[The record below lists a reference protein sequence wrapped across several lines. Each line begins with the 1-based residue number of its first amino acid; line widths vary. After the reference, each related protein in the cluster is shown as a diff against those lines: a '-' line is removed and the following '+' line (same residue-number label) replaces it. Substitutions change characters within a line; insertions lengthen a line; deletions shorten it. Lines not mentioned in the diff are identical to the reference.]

1 MRKIE
6 TENTKTV
13 TDKQAMQV
21 YESDKKQFEDLTSG
35 KTKTMDFAALKRL
48 VLSEMSLNKSIR
60 PQRILGFTRQQI
72 INMCQY
78 PERYGEQI
86 LRLMD
91 YIYQKSGYMRRIIDY
106 FSNMPKLNYYID
118 TEVTDASFM
127 KVNENTLMK
136 NYIKF
141 AAQSSK
147 FNLSNNIHDIVKQ
160 MYLHDACF
168 AFVVET
174 DLDISYF
181 YLEPKYCQITKNV
194 NGNIYEFAINR
205 SLLTSN
211 YYATLPLEL
220 QQLLEQSL
228 EISPNNLVDIPYK
241 NGFCLKYNNN
251 FLHLFS
257 PLFPMVS
264 DILLVDEYKDLAK
277 TKAVNDA
284 YKLLV
289 LKVPTK
295 DGEITMGDE
304 ILQPFVST
312 ALQVVQENI
321 GVLPYPGDVDSVEFS
336 ASNSDD
342 RDKVA
347 DATTQMYKE
356 TGVSE
361 ALMSGA
367 SSGSELKTSIV
378 NDSGDIFRIYRMLEN
393 WISLQMKLRNFIYP
407 SYQFVYR
414 IMDITIFNQT
424 EVIDEELKLA
434 QASMPNKARLC
445 ASAGFSPTAMLGNTI
460 IENKIFKDILDM
472 WQPLKSSYT
481 SNSNE
486 LSNAVLASF
495 LPVTTSYKAL
505 TNPVSPPPCPPE
517 TSGSA
522 LNGIVSVGLSY
533 TFKIKHCFSSL
544 KSNSPILP
552 WNL

>member
-6 TENTKTV
+6 TENTKTI

-48 VLSEMSLNKSIR
+48 VLNELSINKSIR
-60 PQRILGFTRQQI
+60 PQRILGFSRQQI

-78 PERYGEQI
+78 PERYGTQI
-86 LRLMD
+86 LKLMD
-91 YIYQKSGYMRRIIDY
+91 YIYQKSGYMRRLIDY
-106 FSNMPKLNYYID
+106 FSNMPKVNYYID
-118 TEVTDASFM
+118 TEVTNISFF
-127 KVNENTLMK
+127 KVNENTLKK
-136 NYIKF
+136 NYIRF
-141 AAQSSK
+141 ASQSSK
-147 FNLSNNIHDIVKQ
+147 FNLSNNIHDITKRI
-160 MYLHDACF
+160 YLNDACF

-181 YLEPKYCQITKNV
+181 FLDPRYCQITKNV
-194 NGNIYEFAINR
+194 NGNIFEFAINR
-205 SLLTSN
+205 SLLTDS
-211 YYATLPLEL
+211 YYDTLPLEL
-220 QQLLEQSL
+220 QNLLEQSR
-228 EISPNNLVDIPYK
+228 EISPNNLVDIPYN

-251 FLHLFS
+251 FLHLF
-257 PLFPMVS
+257 PPFFPMIS

-336 ASNSDD
+336 SSNSDD
-342 RDKVA
+342 RDKVS
-347 DATTQMYKE
+347 DSTTQMYKE
-356 TGVSE
+356 AGVSE
-361 ALMSGA
+361 SLMSGA
-367 SSGSELKTSIV
+367 SSGSELKLSIT

-414 IMDITIFNQT
+414 IMDITIFNKSD
-424 EVIDEELKLA
+424 VVNEELRLA
-434 QASMPNKARLC
+434 QASLPNKARLC
-445 ASAGFSPTAMLGNTI
+445 AASGLSPTAMLGNTI
-460 IENKIFKDILDM
+460 IEGVIFKDIFDM
-472 WQPLKSSYT
+472 WIPMKSSYT
-481 SNSNE
+481 TSSNSASDNDGGRPTMNDDD
-486 LSNAVLASF
+486 LSASGEI
-495 LPVTTSYKAL
+495 TREND
-505 TNPVSPPPCPPE
+505 TNDPD
-517 TSGSA
+517 
-522 LNGIVSVGLSY
+522 NRI
-533 TFKIKHCFSSL
+533 
-544 KSNSPILP
+544 
-552 WNL
+552 

>member
-1 MRKIE
+1 M
-6 TENTKTV
+6 NDNV
-13 TDKQAMQV
+13 
-21 YESDKKQFEDLTSG
+21 ESDNAIKIYEQDKKDYNNFING
-35 KTKTMDFAALKRL
+35 KSNTLNFNSLKRL
-48 VLSEMSLNKSIR
+48 VLSELTLNKSLR
-60 PQRILGFTRQQI
+60 PQRILGFSRQQI
-72 INMCQY
+72 LNMCQY
-78 PERYGEQI
+78 PERYGNQI

-141 AAQSSK
+141 ASQSSK
-147 FNLSNNIHDIVKQ
+147 FNLSNNINDIAKL

-181 YLEPKYCQITKNV
+181 YLDPKYCQITKNV
-194 NGNIYEFAINR
+194 NGNIFEFAINR

-211 YYATLPLEL
+211 YYETLPLEL
-220 QQLLEQSL
+220 QQLLEQSK

-241 NGFCLKYNNN
+241 NGFCMKYNNN
-251 FLHLFS
+251 FLHLF
-257 PLFPMVS
+257 PAFFPMVS
-264 DILLVDEYKDLAK
+264 DILLIDEYKDLAK

-321 GVLPYPGDVDSVEFS
+321 GVLPYPGDVESVEFS
-336 ASNSDD
+336 SSNSDD
-342 RDKVA
+342 RDKVS

-361 ALMSGA
+361 SLMSGA
-367 SSGSELKTSIV
+367 SSGSELKLSIV

-393 WISLQMKLRNFIYP
+393 WISLQMKLRNYIYP
-407 SYQFVYR
+407 SYQFVYK

-434 QASMPNKARLC
+434 QASIPNKARLC

-460 IENKIFKDILDM
+460 IENKIFKDIFDM

-481 SNSNE
+481 SS
-486 LSNAVLASF
+486 S
-495 LPVTTSYKAL
+495 K
-505 TNPVSPPPCPPE
+505 E
-517 TSGSA
+517 TDNKGGA
-522 LNGIVSVGLSY
+522 P
-533 TFKIKHCFSSL
+533 T
-544 KSNSPILP
+544 KSETEISEITQNTHDNDGNDPD
-552 WNL
+552 NRV

>member
-6 TENTKTV
+6 TENITKSKV
-13 TDKQAMQV
+13 TDEQAMST
-21 YESDKKQFEDLTSG
+21 YNSDKQQFDNFTSG
-35 KTKTMDFAALKRL
+35 KVKTMDYSAIKRL
-48 VLSEMSLNKSIR
+48 VLSELALNKSIR
-60 PQRILGFTRQQI
+60 PQRILGFSRQQI

-78 PERYGEQI
+78 PERYGTQI
-86 LRLMD
+86 LKLMD
-91 YIYQKSGYMRRIIDY
+91 YIYQKSGYMRRLIDY
-106 FSNMPKLNYYID
+106 FSNMPKVNYYID
-118 TEVTDASFM
+118 TEVTDVSFF
-127 KVNENTLMK
+127 KVNENTLKK

-147 FNLSNNIHDIVKQ
+147 FNLSNNIHDITKR
-160 MYLHDACF
+160 MYLNDACF

-181 YLEPKYCQITKNV
+181 FLDPRYCQITKNV
-194 NGNIYEFAINR
+194 NGNIFEFAINR
-205 SLLTSN
+205 SLLTNS
-211 YYATLPLEL
+211 YYDTLSPEL
-220 QQLLEQSL
+220 ADLLEQSK
-228 EISPNNLVDIPYK
+228 EISFNNLVDIPYK

-251 FLHLFS
+251 FLHLF
-257 PLFPMVS
+257 PPFFPMIS

-304 ILQPFVST
+304 ILNPFVST

-336 ASNSDD
+336 SSNSDD
-342 RDKVA
+342 RDKVS
-347 DATTQMYKE
+347 DSTTQMYKE
-356 TGVSE
+356 AGVSE

-367 SSGSELKTSIV
+367 SSGSELKLSIT

-393 WISLQMKLRNFIYP
+393 WISLQMKLRNFIYS
-407 SYQFVYR
+407 SYQFVYK
-414 IMDITIFNQT
+414 IADITIFNQT

-445 ASAGFSPTAMLGNTI
+445 AAAGFSPTAMLGNTI

-472 WQPLKSSYT
+472 WMPLKSSYT
-481 SNSNE
+481 Q
-486 LSNAVLASF
+486 
-495 LPVTTSYKAL
+495 
-505 TNPVSPPPCPPE
+505 
-517 TSGSA
+517 SGSDDE
-522 LNGIVSVGLSY
+522 GGRP
-533 TFKIKHCFSSL
+533 T
-544 KSNSPILP
+544 KSETEISEVTQNTHDNDGNDPD
-552 WNL
+552 NRV